1 MDWLYPF
8 SGLSHRRGAS
18 STSSRR
24 RSRSRD
30 RYSTTS
36 SRHSH
41 SKSHSS
47 PSLFNLGGHANRST
61 ASAAS
66 LFSVGSAASSSSRRA
81 KPRSGFIARTV
92 RKIRRLF
99 RHILRYAR
107 SHPMKVFFMVVM
119 PLITGGVLQKLL
131 SVVGVRLPPSLGGGH
146 GGGLRGGNG
155 GVGGLGES
163 VGGLV
168 SLAKI
173 EGAVGSR
180 SQWNGRITIIGQ
192 RGPLEPTWYA

>member
-8 SGLSHRRGAS
+8 SDLSRRRSTS

-30 RYSTTS
+30 CYSTIS
-36 SRHSH
+36 SRHSGSH
-41 SKSHSS
+41 SRSKSHSS

-66 LFSVGSAASSSSRRA
+66 IFSVGSAASSSSRRA

-107 SHPMKVFFMVVM
+107 SHPLKVFFMVVM

-131 SVVGVRLPPSLGGGH
+131 SVVGVRLPPLLGGGH
-146 GGGLRGGNG
+146 GAGFRGGNG
-155 GVGGLGES
+155 GVGGGGLGGMLGGGGGGLGGS
-163 VGGLV
+163 VGGLM
-168 SLAKI
+168 SLAKMF
-173 EGAVGSR
+173 V
-180 SQWNGRITIIGQ
+180 
-192 RGPLEPTWYA
+192 

>member
-8 SGLSHRRGAS
+8 SNLSRRRSTS

-30 RYSTTS
+30 RYSTIS
-36 SRHSH
+36 SRHSGSH
-41 SKSHSS
+41 SRSKSHSS

-61 ASAAS
+61 A
-66 LFSVGSAASSSSRRA
+66 SAASSSSRRA

-107 SHPMKVFFMVVM
+107 SHPLKVFFMVVM

-131 SVVGVRLPPSLGGGH
+131 SVVGVRLPPLLGGGH
-146 GGGLRGGNG
+146 GAGFRGGNG
-155 GVGGLGES
+155 GVGGGGLGGMLGGGGGGLGGS
-163 VGGLV
+163 VGGLM
-168 SLAKI
+168 SLAKMF
-173 EGAVGSR
+173 V
-180 SQWNGRITIIGQ
+180 
-192 RGPLEPTWYA
+192 

>member
-8 SGLSHRRGAS
+8 SGLARSSSRAS
-18 STSSRR
+18 SHR

-30 RYSTTS
+30 RHSTTS

-41 SKSHSS
+41 SHSHSNGKSHSS

-61 ASAAS
+61 TSS
-66 LFSVGSAASSSSRRA
+66 LFSIGSAASSSSRRA

-99 RHILRYAR
+99 RHIMRYAQ
-107 SHPMKVFFMVVM
+107 SHPLKVFFMVVM

-131 SVVGVRLPPSLGGGH
+131 AVVGVRLPPSLGGGH
-146 GGGLRGGNG
+146 GSGFKGGNG
-155 GVGGLGES
+155 GAGLSGILGGGGGGGAGLGES
-163 VGGLV
+163 VSGLV
-168 SLAKI
+168 SLAKMF
-173 EGAVGSR
+173 V
-180 SQWNGRITIIGQ
+180 
-192 RGPLEPTWYA
+192 

>member
-8 SGLSHRRGAS
+8 SGINRSGSRASSHRRS
-18 STSSRR
+18 H
-24 RSRSRD
+24 SRD

-41 SKSHSS
+41 SHSNGKSHSS

-61 ASAAS
+61 ASS
-66 LFSVGSAASSSSRRA
+66 LFSIGSAASSSRRA

-92 RKIRRLF
+92 LKIRRLF
-99 RHILRYAR
+99 RHIMRYAR
-107 SHPMKVFFMVVM
+107 SHPLKVFFMVVM

-131 SVVGVRLPPSLGGGH
+131 GVVGIRLPPSLGGKHGAGFKGGH
-146 GGGLRGGNG
+146 GGGGLSGILAGGG
-155 GVGGLGES
+155 GGGGGLGES

-168 SLAKI
+168 SLAKMF
-173 EGAVGSR
+173 V
-180 SQWNGRITIIGQ
+180 
-192 RGPLEPTWYA
+192 